1 MVDSDLTHPNDR
13 LSGQVRHWLRSG
25 LVFTP
30 DENGNGAGD
39 GTLVGKPS
47 DGVPALTEYLECAPG
62 PPVSTLPPLVLAHRY
77 IFILA
82 RESSTSAPQ
91 PTDFPSTQLTHAPS
105 VPKDSENLA
114 DRAGF
119 NVHEYLE
126 KKGMPV
132 VGVTYMFVAPDV
144 ESLVDNVGIMAGTVV
159 DKVMG
164 R

>member
-62 PPVSTLPPLVLAHRY
+62 PPVSATVLY
-77 IFILA
+77 VSYKIYLYMLTI
-82 RESSTSAPQ
+82 SSSLLRFMRTEC
-91 PTDFPSTQLTHAPS
+91 DGHLTC
-105 VPKDSENLA
+105 
-114 DRAGF
+114 R
-119 NVHEYLE
+119 
-126 KKGMPV
+126 
-132 VGVTYMFVAPDV
+132 
-144 ESLVDNVGIMAGTVV
+144 
-159 DKVMG
+159 
-164 R
+164 